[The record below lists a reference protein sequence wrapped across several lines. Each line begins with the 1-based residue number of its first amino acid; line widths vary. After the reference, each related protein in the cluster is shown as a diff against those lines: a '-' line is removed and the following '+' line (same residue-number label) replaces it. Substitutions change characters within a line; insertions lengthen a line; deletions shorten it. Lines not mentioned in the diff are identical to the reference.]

1 MKWKLPALAIL
12 SGVLLSMAWLG
23 VTGLILL
30 IAFVPLFYLNHYF
43 IEHKEQ
49 YLPIA
54 FWAYALLAMLV
65 WNACATWWISYATIA
80 GAVFAVVA
88 NSFLM
93 SLVWLMV
100 HYACRLKGES
110 FGGLFF
116 VFAWLAFEFLHY
128 NWDLSWP
135 WLTLGNGLSSNI
147 RLIQWYEFTG
157 VFGGSLWVLMSN
169 LLIWNLVK
177 RYAVTFSRVTLIRAS
192 PLLLLLIIP
201 SFFSIVKYKTYSE
214 PVNPLTVVV
223 LQPNID
229 PYQDKFDRM
238 SAWKQHQLLINLA
251 QTFNGQEVDLFV
263 GPETALHNI
272 WQNEID
278 NQGVVVQL
286 KNFLKENHPN
296 SAFVVGATTYRRY
309 NNIDEATPTSRFTRD
324 STMLYDAFNSA
335 LFVTANQPSQM
346 YHKSKLV
353 SGVEKMPF
361 KRYLK
366 FLERFIVDLG
376 GTTGSLA
383 TQNNPQVF
391 QNNES
396 VIGTPICYESVY
408 GDYCRAFIQKGAN
421 LLTVI
426 TNDGWWHNSSGYRQ
440 HLAYSRVQAIQF
452 RRSVVRSAN
461 TGISALINSKG
472 QIVQETPWWVETTL
486 KGTVNRNEQLTF
498 YARYGDYIAR
508 VAVFM
513 FVLMLLSVLVEKL
526 KNL

>member
-1 MKWKLPALAIL
+1 MKWKLPVLAIL
-12 SGVLLSMAWLG
+12 SGILLSMAWLG
-23 VTGLILL
+23 VSGLILL

-43 IEHKEQ
+43 VERKEQ
-49 YLPIA
+49 HLPIIFWSYA
-54 FWAYALLAMLV
+54 FISMLV
-65 WNACATWWISYATIA
+65 WNVCATWWIGYATLA
-80 GAVFAVVA
+80 GAVFAIVA

-93 SLVWLMV
+93 SIVWLLA
-100 HYACRLKGES
+100 HYACRLKHEG
-110 FGGLFF
+110 FGRLFF
-116 VFAWLAFEFLHY
+116 VFAWLSFEYLHF

-135 WLTLGNGLSSNI
+135 WLTLGNGLSNDV

-157 VFGGSLWVLMSN
+157 VFGGSLWILLSN
-169 LLIWNLVK
+169 LLMWKLVK
-177 RYAVTFSRVTLIRAS
+177 RYAVTFSRVTFIQLS

-201 SFFSIVKYKTYSE
+201 SFFSIVKFKVYSE
-214 PVNPLTVVV
+214 PLNSLSVVV

-229 PYQDKFDRM
+229 PYHDKFDRM
-238 SAWKQHQLLINLA
+238 SAWEQHRLLIDLA
-251 QTFNGQEVDLFV
+251 ETYNGQEVDLFV

-278 NQGVVVQL
+278 QQGVVVQL
-286 KNFLKENHPN
+286 KTFLKENHPN
-296 SAFVVGATTYRRY
+296 AAFVIGATTYRRY
-309 NNIDEATPTSRFTRD
+309 YHPEEATPTSRFTHD

-335 LFVTANQPSQM
+335 LFITANQPCEI

-366 FLERFIVDLG
+366 ILERFVVNLG
-376 GTTGSLA
+376 GATGSLA
-383 TQNNPQVF
+383 TPNNPLVF
-391 QNNES
+391 KNNEN
-396 VIGTPICYESVY
+396 VVGVPICYESVF
-408 GDYCRAFIQKGAN
+408 GDYSRAFIQKGAN

-426 TNDGWWHNSSGYRQ
+426 TNDGWWHNSPGYRQ

-486 KGTVNRNEQLTF
+486 KGEVNRNEHLTF